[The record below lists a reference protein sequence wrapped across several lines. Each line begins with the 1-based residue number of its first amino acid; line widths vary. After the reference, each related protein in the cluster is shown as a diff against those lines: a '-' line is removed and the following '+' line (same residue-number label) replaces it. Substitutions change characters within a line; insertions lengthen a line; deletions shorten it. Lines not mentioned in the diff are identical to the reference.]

1 MERTNWLAVGL
12 LWAGGLLAAG
22 QFAKIALTLEPL
34 GLRYGAGPEAIAPLV
49 SVVGIAGIV
58 FGAIAGGLVART
70 GLRRALVAGLAVGGA
85 LSLVQAVLPP
95 LAVFAGLRLVE
106 GAAHLAIVV
115 AAPALMAGVAS
126 ARHRPL
132 VMGLWGTFFGVG
144 FALMAELAPWA
155 VAGGGA
161 GRLFLLHGAAMLV
174 LAVAIWPVLPSGL
187 TRREETSGW
196 TGYLAFHR
204 ALYARPR
211 LSAPGLGFCLYALVF
226 LAMLTF
232 LAPLMPDVLG
242 APASTALPLISLTG
256 TFAAGALSRLFN
268 PAWIAA
274 FGFGATAALL
284 IPVVLL
290 GPEVPGLLPVLL
302 FTTLSMVPGASFA
315 MIPALN
321 ADPGDQ
327 ARSAGA
333 LAQMGNIGTT
343 SGTPLFAL
351 VVGGGAPALAGL
363 ALALCAAGTAIV
375 LWAHARVSRDAL
387 G

>member
-1 MERTNWLAVGL
+1 MERTNWWAVGL
-12 LWAGGLLAAG
+12 LWVGGLLAAG

-34 GLRYGAGPEAIAPLV
+34 GLRYGAGPEAMAPLV

-58 FGAIAGGLVART
+58 LGAIAGGLVART
-70 GLRRALVAGLAVGGA
+70 GLRQALVAGLAVGGA
-85 LSLVQAVLPP
+85 LSLAQAALPP
-95 LAVFAGLRLVE
+95 LAVFAGLRLIE

-144 FALMAELAPWA
+144 FALMAEIAPWA

-161 GRLFLLHGAAMLV
+161 GRVYLLHGAAMLA
-174 LAVAIWPVLPSGL
+174 LAPLIWPVLPGGL
-187 TRREETSGW
+187 TRQQGRERW
-196 TGYLAFHR
+196 PGYIAFHR
-204 ALYARPR
+204 ALYASPH
-211 LSAPGLGFCLYALVF
+211 LSAPGLGFCLYALVY
-226 LAMLTF
+226 LALLTF
-232 LAPLMPDVLG
+232 LAPLMPDLFG
-242 APASTALPLISLTG
+242 APAVTALPLISLTG
-256 TFAAGALSRLFN
+256 TFAAGALARRFD

-274 FGFGATAALL
+274 FGFAATALLL
-284 IPVVLL
+284 IPILWL
-290 GPEVPGLLPVLL
+290 GPDTPAWLPATL

-321 ADPGDQ
+321 PEPGDQ

-333 LAQMGNIGTT
+333 LAQMGNIGTS

-351 VVGGGAPALAGL
+351 VAGGGASALAGL
-363 ALALCAAGTAIV
+363 ALGLSALGAAIV
-375 LWAHARVSRDAL
+375 LWARVRVL
-387 G
+387 RG